1 LPSTIHAA
9 PALRHHR
16 HRLPPL
22 CLFQSPDRISA
33 HDFEVVTLVLVLCVY
48 DGPPLASSSLIHAF
62 YENGRHVRLFH
73 MSSFLYAYWA
83 SVCADCCCLTVE
95 SHVLGDATLR
105 LLIDEAPEDM
115 LEVDRK
121 GGLSHGLRANL
132 NELGD
137 IARLVVVLD
146 SAQQNL
152 DGADAVAIAVVA
164 GNGVHESDERRRQIR
179 PFGGYD
185 VSNFRLIW
193 DHSTSEI

>member
-1 LPSTIHAA
+1 
-9 PALRHHR
+9 
-16 HRLPPL
+16 
-22 CLFQSPDRISA
+22 
-33 HDFEVVTLVLVLCVY
+33 
-48 DGPPLASSSLIHAF
+48 
-62 YENGRHVRLFH
+62 
-73 MSSFLYAYWA
+73 
-83 SVCADCCCLTVE
+83 VE

-105 LLIDEAPEDM
+105 LLIDEALEDM